1 MAARGFCR
9 GDELVMEKR
18 LNTLQQLAVDSAE
31 DKKAFGIL
39 LLDLRNRSDL
49 TDFFMICSGNS
60 EVHVQ
65 SIVDAILDKCCRNQH
80 KPLAVEGYSGGSWVV
95 VDLGDLIV
103 HVFHKEARLHYDL
116 ERLWGDVPV
125 IKAVGQ

>member
-1 MAARGFCR
+1 MI
-9 GDELVMEKR
+9 DQLSS
-18 LNTLQQLAVDSAE
+18 LQQLAVDSASE
-31 DKKAFGIL
+31 KKAFDIL
-39 LLDLRNRSDL
+39 ILDLRNRSDL

-60 EVHVQ
+60 KVHVQ
-65 SIVDAILDKCCRNQH
+65 SIVDAILENCHQTEN
-80 KPLAVEGYSGGSWVV
+80 KPLAVEGYSGGDWVV

>member
-1 MAARGFCR
+1 MNEQLSA
-9 GDELVMEKR
+9 
-18 LNTLQQLAVDSAE
+18 LQQLAVDSAAE
-31 DKKAFGIL
+31 KKAFDIL
-39 LLDLRNRSDL
+39 ILDLRNRSDL

-60 EVHVQ
+60 KVHVQ
-65 SIVDAILDKCCRNQH
+65 SIVDSILDKYYLTGD
-80 KPLAVEGYSGGSWVV
+80 KPDAIEGYAGGVWVV

>member
-1 MAARGFCR
+1 MK
-9 GDELVMEKR
+9 EK
-18 LNTLQQLAVDSAE
+18 LNALQQLAVDSAA
-31 DKKAFGIL
+31 DKKAFDIL
-39 LLDLRNRSDL
+39 ILDLRNRSDL

-60 EVHVQ
+60 KVHVQ
-65 SIVDAILDKCCRNQH
+65 SIVDAILEKCYQAHN
-80 KPLAVEGYSGGSWVV
+80 KPSAVEGYAGGIWVV
-95 VDLGDLIV
+95 VDLGDIIV

>member
-1 MAARGFCR
+1 MI
-9 GDELVMEKR
+9 ENLS
-18 LNTLQQLAVDSAE
+18 NLQQLMVNAAE
-31 DKKAFGIL
+31 DKKAFDIL

-49 TDFFMICSGNS
+49 TDCFMICSGNS
-60 EVHVQ
+60 KVHVQ
-65 SIVDAILDKCCRNQH
+65 SIVDAILESCCQNH
-80 KPLAVEGYSGGSWVV
+80 DKPLALEGYSGGIWII

-125 IKAVGQ
+125 IKAIGQ

>member
-1 MAARGFCR
+1 MTDQLSA
-9 GDELVMEKR
+9 
-18 LNTLQQLAVDSAE
+18 LQQLAVDSAS
-31 DKKAFGIL
+31 DKKAFDIL
-39 LLDLRNRSDL
+39 MLDLRNRSDM

-60 EVHVQ
+60 KVHVQ
-65 SIVDAILDKCCRNQH
+65 SIVDAILDNCYQNH
-80 KPLAVEGYSGGSWVV
+80 NKPLAIEGYSGGNWIV

-103 HVFHKEARLHYDL
+103 HIFQKEARLQYDL

>member
-1 MAARGFCR
+1 M
-9 GDELVMEKR
+9 
-18 LNTLQQLAVDSAE
+18 LNKLNALQQLAVNSASE
-31 DKKAFGIL
+31 KKAFDIL

-60 EVHVQ
+60 KVHVQ
-65 SIVDAILDKCCRNQH
+65 SIVDAILDNCYQTKN
-80 KPLAVEGYSGGSWVV
+80 KPLAIEGYSGGNWVV

-103 HVFHKEARLHYDL
+103 HVFHKEARLQYDL

>member
-1 MAARGFCR
+1 MSPFNMVWMK
-9 GDELVMEKR
+9 EH
-18 LNTLQQLAVDSAE
+18 LNALQQLAVDSAE
-31 DKKAFGIL
+31 DKKAFDIL
-39 LLDLRNRSDL
+39 ILDLRNRSDL

-60 EVHVQ
+60 KVHVQ
-65 SIVDAILDKCCRNQH
+65 SIVDAILDKCYQNRN
-80 KPLAVEGYSGGSWVV
+80 KPLAVEGYSGGIWVV

>member
-1 MAARGFCR
+1 MIDQLSTF
-9 GDELVMEKR
+9 
-18 LNTLQQLAVDSAE
+18 QQLAVNSAAE
-31 DKKAFGIL
+31 KKAFDIL
-39 LLDLRNRSDL
+39 VLDLRNRSDL

-60 EVHVQ
+60 KVHVQ
-65 SIVDAILDKCCRNQH
+65 SIVDAIISNGYQARIKTLCI
-80 KPLAVEGYSGGSWVV
+80 EGYSEGNWVV

-125 IKAVGQ
+125 IKAIGQ